1 MRTLRVSGRCRPA
14 DTRHTAHGTRH
25 TAHGHVAQILRD
37 GSIATSDFAVG
48 RLGNADS
55 VTTAL
60 STKAPVSQAPAPC

>member
-14 DTRHTAHGTRH
+14 DTRHTAHS
-25 TAHGHVAQILRD
+25 HVAQILRD